1 MTDRLM
7 TQPLG
12 FSEEQL
18 AALRARL
25 PRLGEKVVAAIMAEV
40 PAYSAAFQGRMGKT
54 IQTAVTVALA
64 GFFDM
69 TTSPGADATNAAAQV
84 RAAAYELGRGEARS
98 GRSLDALTAA
108 YRIGTATAWRDM
120 SRVAVEHGLSAE
132 GLAGFAEVVFDFLDQ
147 LSAESLAGHAEEL
160 ARSGRLR
167 ERQLAQLATALIGGR
182 EEERLAQLAE
192 QADWAAPQR
201 LTAVILPLAAA
212 RSVRPILDPRTLG
225 LAGDVEALEP
235 YGGLPDH
242 AVLLVPGARAVL
254 LRTLGSTTAVVGPTL
269 PWKQAQA
276 SFQRAA
282 RALTLGLD
290 DGLVDTD
297 LHLAS
302 LVVLADAAAHD
313 DLRARVLAP
322 LAPLRDGQREKLTDT
337 LRAWLLH
344 QGRRDDIAEALF
356 VHPQTIRYRMGQ
368 LREAYGERLEDPSFV
383 RDATIAL
390 G

>member
-7 TQPLG
+7 TVPLR
-12 FSEEQL
+12 FSEDQL
-18 AALRARL
+18 TALRARL

-54 IQTAVTVALA
+54 IQTAVTLALA
-64 GFFDM
+64 GFFDIV
-69 TTSPGADATNAAAQV
+69 TSPGADASDAAGQV
-84 RAAAYELGRGEARS
+84 RAAAYDLGRGEARS
-98 GRSLDALTAA
+98 GRSMDALTSA

-132 GLAGFAEVVFDFLDQ
+132 GLASFAEVVFDFLDQ
-147 LSAESLAGHAEEL
+147 LSGESLAGHAEEL

-182 EEERLAQLAE
+182 EAERLTQLAE
-192 QADWAAPQR
+192 QADWRPPQR

-212 RSVRPILDPRTLG
+212 RSVRSVLDARTLG

-242 AVLLVPGARAVL
+242 AVLLVPGARPVL
-254 LRTLGSTTAVVGPTL
+254 LRTLADTAAVVGPTVS
-269 PWKQAQA
+269 WTSAQA

-282 RALTLGLD
+282 RALSLALGE
-290 DGLVDTD
+290 GVIDTD
-297 LHLAS
+297 QHLAS
-302 LVVLADAAAHD
+302 LVVLADAGARD

-322 LAPLRDGQREKLTDT
+322 LAELREGQREKLTET

-368 LREAYGERLEDPSFV
+368 LREAYGEQLEDPAFV